1 MPFQKICARGGATR
15 ISVIIPLEY
24 HRGLA
29 VDCIRGWV
37 SSQDYPRELYRVLVG
52 APADFDRGELQEV
65 RALLGDE
72 DLLLEL
78 DQGHDMTLI
87 EDVAR
92 HADTDLLLFSE
103 SHCIPEPDALSYLVG
118 VAQERSD
125 WAAFSAPTHGLTSNL
140 LSRIEC
146 DIYSKDIRG
155 KLQSHD
161 WLRVLDQC
169 FLIRREAYDAVGGFR
184 GEFGHFA
191 EWLFAATMKT
201 QGLKLGVA
209 ERAVVK
215 HGYIGEYDDL
225 EAFTVDFAYGQI
237 KYLYEHSE
245 EPAATLFPSIPELD
259 ALLEQTKDEHIR
271 LMSYPTKDK
280 AQILWLG
287 LRKAL
292 HRDPVG
298 SLGSYLAWASKC
310 RAMSHADSKERLEEA
325 VKAAFKAK
333 AQLDQAIANEDSI
346 AAHHLFVEW
355 FSRLVQKGRYLY
367 LAERHAVISNRAIV
381 RTNDFARYGEWRAAG
396 GFSPARVFGT
406 HDAEGTE
413 QGTIRWTLPCF
424 QIILPLHAG
433 AGRRIVLEWSTARPL
448 NPTELVR
455 VRLNGKNLPRSAI
468 SVQPTHL
475 LIDVEVDVSGWH
487 EMAVSVYP
495 FQGAKDGRLFGLPL
509 KLVNWLSVDQTVMG
523 EQPSDASRYFLH
535 VTKCGG
541 TTAAI
546 LAANGFS
553 VGQCFAPYS
562 GAYESADFLLHP
574 WSAHRVPFYSGH
586 FAWTI
591 AAAFPPGATRVTTM
605 LRHPIDR
612 LLSMYH
618 YFQQRNRINR
628 GASFEEWIR
637 SEVRFQNTMVRHF
650 IVDTSDDERTGAEAV
665 SVHAKAALAEACKNL
680 RGCVAV
686 GLTEEMEDSVNLMAH
701 ELGFLPPEAT
711 GRFNATESRADIS
724 SVDPAFLA
732 QLEEWFAP
740 DFALYAEA
748 QTIFKEHRAALHAEI
763 LGDLPMPSTS
773 QVRMELRQR
782 YMKKLRAEA
791 EIQRERKEY
800 RWTAMDAFHGE
811 NLHAREQDHE
821 DILRWTAPGVA
832 AKFHLPIRRLGGWK
846 LELELHP
853 AMDPEKIKKCKLT
866 MDGTLLPSLIHQ
878 KTEGRRITL
887 ATKVVFDNRLRDAG
901 DVPELAIEVPVSRG
915 RSEFREIGIPLLG
928 IRLIPEV

>member
-1 MPFQKICARGGATR
+1 MGGATR

-37 SSQDYPRELYRVLVG
+37 SSQDYPRELYRVLIG

-65 RALLGDE
+65 RTLLGGG

-169 FLIRREAYDAVGGFR
+169 FVIRREAYDAVGGFR

-271 LMSYPTKDK
+271 LMSYPAKDK

-287 LRKAL
+287 LRKIL

-298 SLGSYLAWASKC
+298 SLGPYLAWASKC
-310 RAMSHADSKERLEEA
+310 RALSHSGSKERLEDA
-325 VKAAFKAK
+325 VKAASEAK

-355 FSRLVQKGRYLY
+355 FSRLVQKGRYSY
-367 LAERHAVISNRAIV
+367 LAERHAVISKHTIV
-381 RTNDFARYGEWRAAG
+381 RPSDFARYGEWRAAG

-433 AGRRIVLEWSTARPL
+433 EGRRVVLEWSTARPL

-455 VRLNGKNLPRSAI
+455 IRLNGKNLPRSAI
-468 SVQPTHL
+468 SVQPTRL

-487 EMAVSVYP
+487 EIAVSVYP

-509 KLVNWLSVDQTVMG
+509 KLVNWLSVDQTVTR
-523 EQPSDASRYFLH
+523 EQPGDVSRYFLH

-546 LAANGFS
+546 LTANGYAADE
-553 VGQCFAPYS
+553 CFAPYS
-562 GAYESADFLLHP
+562 GAYEPADFLLHP

-591 AAAFPPGATRVTTM
+591 AAAFPPGDTRVATM

-628 GASFEEWIR
+628 GPSFEEWIR
-637 SEVRFQNTMVRHF
+637 AEIRFQNTMVRHF
-650 IVDTSDDERTGAEAV
+650 IADTSDDEHTGAEAV
-665 SVHAKAALAEACKNL
+665 SVRAKAALAEACKNL
-680 RGCVAV
+680 RQCVAV

-748 QTIFKEHRAALHAEI
+748 QAIFKENRAALHAEI
-763 LGDLPMPSTS
+763 LGNLPTPSTS

-791 EIQRERKEY
+791 DIQRESKEY
-800 RWTAMDAFHGE
+800 RWTAMDVFHGE

-821 DILRWTAPGVA
+821 YILRWTAPGVA
-832 AKFHLPIRRLGGWK
+832 TKFYLPIQRSGVWK

-853 AMDPEKIKKCKLT
+853 AMDSEKIDKCKLT
-866 MDGTLLPSLIHQ
+866 MDGTLLPSLTHQ

-887 ATKVVFDNRLRDAG
+887 ATRVVFDKGLRDAG

-915 RSEFREIGIPLLG
+915 RNEFREIGIPLLG